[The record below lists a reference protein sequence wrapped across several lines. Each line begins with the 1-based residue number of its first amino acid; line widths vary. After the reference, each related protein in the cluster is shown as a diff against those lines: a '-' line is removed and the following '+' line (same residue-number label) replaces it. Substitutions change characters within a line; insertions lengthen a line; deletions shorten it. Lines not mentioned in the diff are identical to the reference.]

1 MSALHQLFK
10 AFAAIQRTDAHLRLR
25 KQNGQTG
32 VKEHEEV
39 TNQMRAQ
46 FENMCNDVESL
57 LKIRLLSPS

>member
-10 AFAAIQRTDAHLRLR
+10 AYTALQQSEELLKLR

-57 LKIRLLSPS
+57 LKIRLSSPS